1 MGIVRW
7 FFNRILVKKLK
18 NDPEFIRSVNAADK
32 SMEDLQKSIRKA
44 EESGVV
50 IPPELK
56 KSAGLK

>member
-1 MGIVRW
+1 M
-7 FFNRILVKKLK
+7 
-18 NDPEFIRSVNAADK
+18 PDK